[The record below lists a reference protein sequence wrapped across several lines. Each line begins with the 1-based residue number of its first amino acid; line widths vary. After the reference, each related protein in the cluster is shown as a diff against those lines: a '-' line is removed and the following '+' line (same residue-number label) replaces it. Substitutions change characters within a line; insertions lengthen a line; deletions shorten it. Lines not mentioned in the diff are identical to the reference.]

1 MEDLLNRTGVKRLTF
16 YRGDYIIKQGELVE
30 AIYYLETGRCYR
42 GAQTEG
48 GNEVFFDFKMA
59 FGSFYDALVGVL
71 AMFSSD
77 QKSECNFIATELTC
91 AYRIPVDIAMN
102 YFSEDPVML
111 KQLLAISIDKQRQIS
126 WLFAA
131 RQEGRVPNQLCKLLY
146 FNSYLAEDGR
156 RRVHPDYS
164 SFIRLSQ
171 KLGVHKVTISKMIRA
186 LREEGIIVT
195 EGRRVYIVDADKMLA
210 YIMNERQLSY

>member
-1 MEDLLNRTGVKRLTF
+1 
-16 YRGDYIIKQGELVE
+16 
-30 AIYYLETGRCYR
+30 
-42 GAQTEG
+42 
-48 GNEVFFDFKMA
+48 
-59 FGSFYDALVGVL
+59 
-71 AMFSSD
+71 
-77 QKSECNFIATELTC
+77 
-91 AYRIPVDIAMN
+91 
-102 YFSEDPVML
+102 ML